1 MKNSCSGGKPKRPRH
16 RHRARSHV
24 QRQNPRGRAVLGV
37 DEMHGRGARAE
48 LRPILGRARA
58 GVGVERLKLER
69 HAKRLPREE
78 KQSVPRQRVVLHP
91 RRARGKSR
99 GASQRAPLRRRRHQR
114 DVGVVAAHLE
124 DAIAIDGGSERVLE
138 ETRLAEPRSN
148 DDARRRLRA
157 KFPEDVFAFR
167 ATPRAVDVLEHLRAK
182 RAFVVPG
189 GRERASRVRRRVRP
203 RRRFSSANLAQTRL
217 SRQFSSLLFAKR
229 AAIAR
234 LVRASTRQQRLG
246 ARERLVLLP
255 GTLQEVTAVR
265 RRFGV
270 VPHARAVVYRTHAAL
285 ERGGERRSAL
295 GHRAHGSRRRA
306 QSPRRRAGS
315 ARRRR

>member
-1 MKNSCSGGKPKRPRH
+1 M
-16 RHRARSHV
+16 
-24 QRQNPRGRAVLGV
+24 
-37 DEMHGRGARAE
+37 
-48 LRPILGRARA
+48 
-58 GVGVERLKLER
+58 
-69 HAKRLPREE
+69 
-78 KQSVPRQRVVLHP
+78 
-91 RRARGKSR
+91 
-99 GASQRAPLRRRRHQR
+99 
-114 DVGVVAAHLE
+114 
-124 DAIAIDGGSERVLE
+124 LE

-189 GRERASRVRRRVRP
+189 GRERASRVRRRVQP

-270 VPHARAVVYRTHAAL
+270 VPHARAVVSRTHAAL